1 MEKNRLFFV
10 AAIILLAMFCLNVGC
25 ESKASKGAGG
35 GFGAI
40 MDYQSVKG
48 NTARRALSD
57 VGHRVR
63 VDKDREDVQ
72 TQVDQTQTALRDAN
86 Q

>member
-25 ESKASKGAGG
+25 ESEASKGAGG

-40 MDYQSVKG
+40 VDHRSVKG
-48 NTARRALSD
+48 NTARRALFD

-63 VDKDREDVQ
+63 ADKDHEDAQ
-72 TQVDQTQTALRDAN
+72 AQVDQTQTALRDAN
-86 Q
+86 